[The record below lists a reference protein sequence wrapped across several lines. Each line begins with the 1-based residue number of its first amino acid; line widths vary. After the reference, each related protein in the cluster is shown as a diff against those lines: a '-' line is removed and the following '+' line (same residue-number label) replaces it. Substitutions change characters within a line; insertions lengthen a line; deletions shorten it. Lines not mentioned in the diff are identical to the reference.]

1 MSYGLAE
8 EPCPVADQTLGDLYR
23 SHQQGLSA
31 LVASVSP
38 DVRAILAL
46 YCYRRAHLQTLGVS
60 IAATCSEDELEE
72 AGGHAGTALF
82 TISRRTQEPA
92 DTQPSGRR
100 KVSLSSGP
108 LTALPPIDDD
118 IDEDAEQEESRL
130 DAVREGETEPAAETS
145 LETAGPEAVG

>member
-38 DVRAILAL
+38 DVRAMLAL

-60 IAATCSEDELEE
+60 IAATCSEDELLEV
-72 AGGHAGTALF
+72 GGHAGTVLF
-82 TISRRTQEPA
+82 AISRRAQEPA
-92 DTQPSGRR
+92 DAQPSGRR

-118 IDEDAEQEESRL
+118 IDEEDAGQDESGL
-130 DAVREGETEPAAETS
+130 DSVGEADTDQAAAS
-145 LETAGPEAVG
+145 LETAGADTAG